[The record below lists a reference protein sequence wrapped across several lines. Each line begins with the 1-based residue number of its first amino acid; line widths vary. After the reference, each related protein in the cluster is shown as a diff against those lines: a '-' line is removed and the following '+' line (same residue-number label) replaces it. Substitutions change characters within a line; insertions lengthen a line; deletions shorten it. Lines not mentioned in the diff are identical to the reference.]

1 MSAQTILSASKQ
13 TRVLQSEANR
23 RLALRVAQKAQ
34 TYGATVALFSG
45 THAGLLGGHRV
56 SDDVDFW
63 VPNKHVAAVCEAFP
77 GRILRAHDRTIITV
91 DDQHGKLELMGNM
104 VIHTQDEFGH
114 AAAFPFHM
122 SRQAQRRTRPGEIDG
137 WTVRYADPVDTI
149 MLKAIL
155 QRGIDDGKHDIRD
168 IAAIAANANID
179 QSYLRLRIR
188 ETQSIDRVGALLEDM
203 GVLRSTRRLELPD
216 FTSDFSSG
224 FQGLRESLVG

>member
-1 MSAQTILSASKQ
+1 MSSTQTVLAIGTQ

-23 RLALRVAQKAQ
+23 RLALRVAQKAR

-45 THAGLLGGHRV
+45 TYAGLLGGHRV

-63 VPNKHVAAVCEAFP
+63 LPNKHVAAACEAFP

-104 VIHTQDEFGH
+104 VIHTKDEFGH

-122 SRQAQRRTRPGEIDG
+122 SRQAQRRTRMGTIDG
-137 WTVRYADPVDTI
+137 WAVPYADPVDTI
-149 MLKAIL
+149 LLKAIL
-155 QRGIDDGKHDIRD
+155 QRGIDAGKHDIRD
-168 IAAIAANANID
+168 IAAITASVDID
-179 QSYLRLRIR
+179 QAYLRVRIR

-203 GVLRSTRRLELPD
+203 GVLRPTRRLELPD
-216 FTSDFSSG
+216 FAPG
-224 FQGLRESLVG
+224 LQGLRESLVS